1 MKFKRFFLFAL
12 EFLYRKKEVLVWCFV
27 WFFYSAHTSPILG
40 IHFWPIWHNML
51 FHLRKKRMMMKRNY
65 DIYCSNM
72 PKNLAALFFQFWF
85 CGPNGIANMR
95 FRYTELK
102 RTTHLILFH
111 SFYQCNTLGCIAHA
125 THDINVFRLYSTLS
139 DDERSSSFWF
149 FSLQFLHVF
158 HRYFFFLSQTLNTM
172 SNLINHFG
180 LITRNERTL
189 IAKFDIALNFK
200 WMRKWRKR
208 YIWQ

>member
-1 MKFKRFFLFAL
+1 MCMKFKRFFLFAL
-12 EFLYRKKEVLVWCFV
+12 EFLYRKKRSISLVFCLF
-27 WFFYSAHTSPILG
+27 FFYSVRTSPILS
-40 IHFWPIWHNML
+40 IHFWPIWHNIL

-72 PKNLAALFFQFWF
+72 PKNLAALFFQF

-95 FRYTELK
+95 FRYTRLK
-102 RTTHLILFH
+102 LTTHLILFH

-149 FSLQFLHVF
+149 FLLQFLHVF
-158 HRYFFFLSQTLNTM
+158 HRYFLFPFSNT
-172 SNLINHFG
+172 
-180 LITRNERTL
+180 EY
-189 IAKFDIALNFK
+189 DV
-200 WMRKWRKR
+200 
-208 YIWQ
+208 